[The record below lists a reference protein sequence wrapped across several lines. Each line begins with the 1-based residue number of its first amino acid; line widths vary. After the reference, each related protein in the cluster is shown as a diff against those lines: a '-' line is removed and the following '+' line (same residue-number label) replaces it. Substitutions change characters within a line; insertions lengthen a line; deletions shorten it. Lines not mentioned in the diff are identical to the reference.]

1 MGSYFE
7 FGLKHSI
14 TFMCPNF
21 SLNLCKNE
29 ASFHNYS
36 FHRRGGGGGKASI
49 VLHIVATI
57 SPFEF
62 LIMIHYFSSNQLN

>member
-1 MGSYFE
+1 MRP
-7 FGLKHSI
+7 LSI
-14 TFMCPNF
+14 TV
-21 SLNLCKNE
+21 
-29 ASFHNYS
+29 ASTEE
-36 FHRRGGGGGKASI
+36 GGKKASI